1 MLLTSLI
8 ADSLALG
15 PHWMYDRAEIVAKF
29 PHLNAL
35 HAPATTYH
43 PGKQAGDQTHLGDQT
58 KILAASLIATE
69 GEPDETHFMN
79 EWKAFWAAPTTKT
92 YRDKATK
99 TVLET
104 NAPASST
111 ELAGV
116 ARTAPLVSI
125 LLKRGLRGDA
135 LAEAIYRN
143 VSCTHASGV
152 SQKATQTLADVL
164 TQLSDGK
171 SLAEILPADPFPK
184 MEAGEAIEEL
194 GQSCD
199 ISAALPS
206 SFLLLR
212 RFGNDPGAAL
222 IQNALAGGDSAAR
235 GLFMGIILGFSHP
248 KLPESWEQQL
258 RAKPLVDQFERLL

>member
-8 ADSLALG
+8 ADSLSLG
-15 PHWMYDRAEIVAKF
+15 PHWMYDLGEIVAKF

-58 KILAASLIATE
+58 KILAGSLITTE
-69 GEPDETHFMN
+69 GEPDEAHFMT

-104 NAPASST
+104 NTPAPST

-116 ARTAPLVSI
+116 ARTAPLVSL

-135 LAEAIYRN
+135 LAEGIYRH
-143 VSCTHASGV
+143 VCCTHASGA
-152 SQKATQTLADVL
+152 SQKATQTLADIL
-164 TQLSDGK
+164 TQLLDGK
-171 SLAEILPADPFPK
+171 TLTEILPADPFPK
-184 MEAGEAIEEL
+184 LEAGEAIEEL

-199 ISAALPS
+199 IAAAIPS

-212 RFGNDPGAAL
+212 RFGNDPALAL

-235 GLFMGIILGFSHP
+235 GLFMGIILGLTHP
-248 KLPESWEQQL
+248 KLPDSWSQQL
-258 RAKPLVDQFERLL
+258 RAKPLVDQFQRLL